1 MIRIL
6 PTKANSSTTTTNEPF
21 QKCFPEVLPF
31 NIIILGR
38 KVFVP
43 RRERGL
49 GRKRAYWERS
59 PATTQSRPGQ
69 VGKSQ
74 TIQTQLVFLR
84 GNFASFGGNDL
95 GGRKNTD
102 RGHTGTT
109 TPTRRHWPQAWL
121 VTDKKTTSQWSHARP
136 VTDKR
141 SDLSGTKDPTSRWQK
156 IRLVADKRSD

>member
-49 GRKRAYWERS
+49 GER
-59 PATTQSRPGQ
+59 
-69 VGKSQ
+69 VHIGKE
-74 TIQTQLVFLR
+74 
-84 GNFASFGGNDL
+84 
-95 GGRKNTD
+95 
-102 RGHTGTT
+102 
-109 TPTRRHWPQAWL
+109 
-121 VTDKKTTSQWSHARP
+121 ARP
-136 VTDKR
+136 QPKVGQAKLANLK
-141 SDLSGTKDPTSRWQK
+141 LSK
-156 IRLVADKRSD
+156 LN

>member
-43 RRERGL
+43 RRARGL

-102 RGHTGTT
+102 RGHTGTQQH
-109 TPTRRHWPQAWL
+109 RL
-121 VTDKKTTSQWSHARP
+121 EDTDHRP
-136 VTDKR
+136 
-141 SDLSGTKDPTSRWQK
+141 DLSRTKKND
-156 IRLVADKRSD
+156 

>member
-43 RRERGL
+43 RRARGL

-95 GGRKNTD
+95 GGRKNMD
-102 RGHTGTT
+102 RGHTGTQQH
-109 TPTRRHWPQAWL
+109 RL
-121 VTDKKTTSQWSHARP
+121 EDTDHRP
-136 VTDKR
+136 
-141 SDLSGTKDPTSRWQK
+141 DLSRTKKRLVSDHMPDQSRTKDPTCQGQR
-156 IRLVADKRSD
+156 IRLAADKRSD

>member
-43 RRERGL
+43 RRARGL

-102 RGHTGTT
+102 RGHTGTQQH
-109 TPTRRHWPQAWL
+109 RL
-121 VTDKKTTSQWSHARP
+121 EDTDHRP
-136 VTDKR
+136 
-141 SDLSGTKDPTSRWQK
+141 DLSRTKKRLVSDHMPDQSRTKDPTCQGQR
-156 IRLVADKRSD
+156 IRLVAEKRSD